1 MSECLFANKK
11 IYNWVTEIKISKK
24 VANRASSNIKNI
36 HGLVSTD
43 KVDLVKNN
51 NNNNN
56 NNNDN
61 NNNKNHFCCWQDNTI
76 HACKAC
82 IYIVV
87 AQQR

>member
-56 NNNDN
+56 NNN
-61 NNNKNHFCCWQDNTI
+61 NHFCCWQDNTI

>member
-1 MSECLFANKK
+1 MSECLFANNK
-11 IYNWVTEIKISKK
+11 IYNWVTEIKINKK
-24 VANRASSNIKNI
+24 LANRASSNIKNI

-56 NNNDN
+56 N
-61 NNNKNHFCCWQDNTI
+61 KNHFCCWQDNTI

-82 IYIVV
+82 IYIVF

>member
-43 KVDLVKNN
+43 KVDLVNN
-51 NNNNN
+51 NNN
-56 NNNDN
+56 N

-87 AQQR
+87 TQQR